1 MAVKYRIDYTS
12 VNDVEYRCDISNP
25 SYSGDIVELEGN
37 VIYGLNSVDSLSH
50 PIRSKYLNINVT
62 ATLDQPLEDLL
73 TQGERYWRVE
83 FYRDSNKIFFGYIT
97 SEQSPQSFVED
108 KWTLSIDALD
118 PLAFLEDLAYVD
130 NTGSEYNGDE
140 RLGRVV
146 ANCLK
151 RGFEDSSE
159 EFNILA
165 YIPYDFRTRITAGTY
180 NEYTSGTF
188 MTAVT
193 LSQDDFIDGDSDEVL
208 SCQEVLQKVLESLQ
222 LTITQINGDTWLIS
236 HYLYD
241 VSGIASKYI
250 EHYDSDWIVTAG
262 SYASPWTLVEIK
274 TDSTT
279 NNPDDVMHCNENQQY
294 YYNYALGKMVVNHQY
309 KYKSSLL
316 TNPEFD
322 GGTTGVSV
330 PGWTK
335 GPFGYPVND
344 GTVRVYR
351 YDPGVSSDHRAFASN
366 GTVYSDKKQLFKVVM
381 ELEAN
386 YDPGGIFSPTLF
398 YNVRYESIGGNIHY
412 LDYANKTA
420 GNAISYRWNNT
431 VSEDPEPF
439 LSFSLEDQN
448 GDPIE
453 NEVITFEQELPITLN
468 SFGTLQLII
477 YNASPNTS
485 SNTTDYITVHM
496 ADIVPTNQEITGTS
510 AIAKRT
516 DEDGYKSDKS
526 EIYLNTGE
534 DTVTHNILRHEFS
547 GSPAITH
554 IKDNLYNGSLW
565 RELSRIVAHN
575 SVINNK
581 LKVFFTGDFWNFFEP
596 HQITSIPDLNE
607 NDFRVLEYSFDT
619 AQNTGTIKLEE
630 NNTTSVAAD
639 VDISDI
645 CAETIKPTIK

>member
-140 RLGRVV
+140 RLGRVI

-159 EFNILA
+159 RFNILG
-165 YIPYDFRTRITAGTY
+165 YVPYDFRTRIDSVTY

-262 SYASPWTLVEIK
+262 SYTSPWTLVEIK

-294 YYNYALGKMVVNHQY
+294 YYNYALGKKVVDHKYN
-309 KYKSSLL
+309 YKSSLL
-316 TNPEFD
+316 DNAELD
-322 GGTTGVSV
+322 GGTAGVSI
-330 PGWTK
+330 PSWDIDTSYA
-335 GPFGYPVND
+335 YPNND
-344 GTVRVYR
+344 GTFRIYRNQTSTAFNEVAESLSSVFVYQ
-351 YDPGVSSDHRAFASN
+351 YQTLKLQISA
-366 GTVYSDKKQLFKVVM
+366 
-381 ELEAN
+381 EAN
-386 YDPGGIFSPTLF
+386 YDPGGVQVPILLYQIF
-398 YNVRYESIGGNIHY
+398 
-412 LDYANKTA
+412 
-420 GNAISYRWNNT
+420 
-431 VSEDPEPF
+431 
-439 LSFSLEDQN
+439 
-448 GDPIE
+448 IE
-453 NEVITFEQELPITLN
+453 NVNTGFTWALGYTGGGGDYEFAWLSSVTDPVGFNFPTQGDDPVLDSEIVFEQELPPIPI
-468 SFGTLQLII
+468 SGTWSMTVKI
-477 YNASPNTS
+477 YEASPSVSPT
-485 SNTTDYITVHM
+485 NTTDYITVHSI
-496 ADIVPTNQEITGTS
+496 DLVPSTQDITGTS
-510 AIAKRT
+510 SIAERA
-516 DEDGYKSDKS
+516 DGYKSDKS

-547 GSPAITH
+547 GSPSITH
-554 IKDNLYNGSLW
+554 VRDVTYDPSSWFRLNYIKS
-565 RELSRIVAHN
+565 HN
-575 SVINNK
+575 DLINNK
-581 LKVFFTGDFWNFFEP
+581 LKIFFTGDFWNFFEP
-596 HQITSIPDLNE
+596 HQILNIPDLNG

-619 AQNTGTIKLEE
+619 AQNTGAIKLEE
-630 NNTTSVAAD
+630 NNTETVSAS
-639 VDISDI
+639 ISI
-645 CAETIKPTIK
+645 SNIYAETIKPTIK